1 MGLNTGS
8 GTQQK
13 QTAECIMKKI
23 HNHHMKKR
31 PSFWTGSLYC
41 VHVLCCMC
49 YAACAIMPCATAVC
63 ATACAT
69 AVLHLLCNLTGLL
82 SSGLP
87 RGVAEDMRR
96 HMLLRSKKHGH
107 GLHLSTEPP
116 VDICMHVLIKEVVA
130 WYAKDR
136 SRMRD
141 FDNLDFKKMVPPL
154 PAWWHGE

>member
-1 MGLNTGS
+1 V
-8 GTQQK
+8 
-13 QTAECIMKKI
+13 
-23 HNHHMKKR
+23 HNEEDSQPPHEEAAI
-31 PSFWTGSLYC
+31 
-41 VHVLCCMC
+41 VLDRLALLRACAMLLC
-49 YAACAIMPCATAVC
+49 YAACAACAMHAACAILPCAAAVC
-63 ATACAT
+63 ASACAM